1 MAKKRNKSVGTPWTV
16 CRVVG
21 YITASDPGI
30 LSTTT
35 LRKEY
40 RRGELLV
47 GMNLCD
53 HCEDLPEVVVK
64 SVRTD
69 HIVVAYEGSVRR
81 LNTGGSL
88 QTPRIGLSY
97 AYSEAHIELK

>member
-21 YITASDPGI
+21 HIMASDPGI
-30 LSTTT
+30 LSSTS
-35 LRKEY
+35 LPKEY
-40 RRGELLV
+40 RREDLVV
-47 GMNLCD
+47 GMNLCE

-69 HIVVAYEGSVRR
+69 HIVVAYGGSVRR
-81 LNTGGSL
+81 LDTGGSL